1 MAATTRGAGE
11 PLRPSAEKA
20 PLLSHGA
27 AAHDD
32 EEGGVAGLVFRLEK
46 RVASLVVA
54 VAALAVVVL
63 VAGISLVAV
72 SPSPQLQ
79 HHPVVTRQW
88 SQLRDPGEVE
98 AANVRALN
106 AAEQPGEVLWK
117 TVTNPKKRLVFFMG
131 AEGTGHHFF
140 INQVSNGPLTT
151 RTFGRDYC
159 SDPAN
164 AELCELCAVHECAMT
179 GVDISPELFEDVQ
192 QGADHLY
199 DFITPWNGKKANKD
213 VLNCVNNP
221 KYAWELPSSEDS
233 SARLAMSQRPGYV
246 SCKDA
251 TLAFLS
257 RFARAPVA
265 PADRPSYMVV
275 NARFSYGQFQLDSY
289 PTLMHPQ
296 YPVISLFARLAEAAK
311 VDLRVL
317 VMLRDP
323 VRALRSVAARF
334 GTGGGERPD
343 SANRAAPQV
352 VHEERTRKI
361 ANGALLELAKQAY
374 GVMTDQLSKLDTR
387 FYTCWVYDPGF
398 PLETS
403 IFNTPGKRSVQEFF
417 DLRSDEIHS
426 LGANFKPSNGLNA
439 EFGKWGDRDTELV
452 TLAAQAYISL
462 GGEAFWHS
470 KEYIKVPIMNGV
482 GAGTTAGDG
491 LPTLGFTPLMSR
503 VDFQVRNSMK
513 ARVSFLKQA
522 ELELG
527 RQLMVQEVEEF
538 VRKENELYKAYWMF
552 RSSFCG
558 HIPVD
563 YIGV

>member
-1 MAATTRGAGE
+1 MA
-11 PLRPSAEKA
+11 SAEKA

-27 AAHDD
+27 AAIHDEW
-32 EEGGVAGLVFRLEK
+32 EEERGVAGLVFRLEK

-79 HHPVVTRQW
+79 HHSVVARQW
-88 SQLRDPGEVE
+88 SRVRDPGETE
-98 AANVRALN
+98 AADAR
-106 AAEQPGEVLWK
+106 AEQPGEVLHLGVSVQPGLRVWK

-140 INQVSNGPLTT
+140 INQVTNGPLTT

-164 AELCELCAVHECAMT
+164 AELCEVCVVHECAMT
-179 GVDISPELFEDVQ
+179 GVDISPELFEDIQ

-199 DFITPWNGKKANKD
+199 DFITPWNGNKANKD
-213 VLNCVNNP
+213 VLKCVNNP
-221 KYAWELPSSEDS
+221 KYAWKLPSSEDP
-233 SARLAMSQRPGYV
+233 SARAAMGQRPGYV
-246 SCKDA
+246 SCRDA
-251 TLAFLS
+251 TRAFLT

-275 NARFSYGQFQLDSY
+275 NGRFSYGQFQLDSY

-296 YPVISLFARLAEAAK
+296 YPGISLFARLAEAAE

-334 GTGGGERPD
+334 GTGGDDRPD
-343 SANRAAPQV
+343 SAGRVAPQA
-352 VHEERTRKI
+352 VHEDEETRQI
-361 ANGALLELAKQAY
+361 ANGALLELAQQAY
-374 GVMTDQLSKLDTR
+374 GVMTDELSQLDAR
-387 FYTCWVYDPGF
+387 FYTCWVYDPAF

-403 IFNTPGKRSVQEFF
+403 IFNTPEKRSVQEFF

-426 LGANFKPSNGLNA
+426 IGADFRPSNELNA

-452 TLAAQAYISL
+452 TMAAQAYTSL

-470 KEYIKVPIMNGV
+470 KEYIKVPIMNGI
-482 GAGTTAGDG
+482 GAGTTASDG
-491 LPTLGFTPLMSR
+491 LMSTLEPLMSR
-503 VDFQVRNSMK
+503 VDFQVRYSML

-527 RQLMVQEVEEF
+527 QRLTVQEVGEY
-538 VRKENELYKAYWMF
+538 VRKENELYRTYWMF

-563 YIGV
+563 FIGV